1 MKDYKI
7 KAEVIANFN
16 DSQDGHKPYEAGD
29 EIVLTRGRFEELSAK
44 GFVKQIEKVKEE
56 KKEKNENKD

>member
-16 DSQDGHKPYEAGD
+16 DSKDGHKPYEVGD
-29 EIVLTRGRFEELSAK
+29 EIVLTRARFEELYSK
-44 GFVKQIEKVKEE
+44 GFVKKGEKVKEE
-56 KKEKNENKD
+56 KKEKNEDKD